1 MTSVRP
7 TVTTEL
13 PARVRR
19 GYALG
24 SVATGTFGT
33 VPGLLLLPYLT
44 DEIGIGAALAGVL
57 VFAPKAWDVVL
68 NPIAGRISDR
78 SSHPAG
84 RRRPFLVRAGLTLA
98 VLFAVMFAG
107 PTEPQALAAAW
118 VAVAFLGC
126 ASAYAFFQVPYVAM
140 PAELTLDYAERT
152 RLMTWRVV
160 VLALAILVS
169 GATAPIVADQ
179 LGHAAMGAYV
189 GLVIALGVLGAW
201 WGTRGAPEHPTETAG
216 GTFAD
221 QLRLVAQN
229 PDFRAVLLTFVVQAA
244 AIGTVLAGVAYVAD
258 DLLDSAAANT
268 FLFVAFVG
276 PALLVA
282 PLWERYAATRG
293 KRSGYAVAT
302 VFLVVG
308 MAALLAAHEGWLA
321 LTYVA
326 AALVGIG
333 YAGAQV
339 FPMAMLPDVAADDA
353 SRSGA
358 NRIGV
363 FTGVW
368 TAGETLGLA
377 LGPGIFA
384 LVLTAGGYVSS
395 TSGVTVDQP
404 DSARLAIALGFSV
417 LPALLSAIS
426 LVLLRGYRLDDR
438 LRSADVA

>member
-78 SSHPAG
+78 STHPAG

-160 VLALAILVS
+160 VLAMAILVS

-179 LGHAAMGAYV
+179 LGHAAMGVYV

-276 PALLVA
+276 PALLVT

-302 VFLVVG
+302 GFLVVG

-417 LPALLSAIS
+417 LPAVLSAIS
-426 LVLLRGYRLDDR
+426 LLLLRGYRLDDR

>member
-78 SSHPAG
+78 SRHPAG

-189 GLVIALGVLGAW
+189 GLVIVLGVLGAW
-201 WGTRGAPEHPTETAG
+201 WGTRGAPEHPTETAA

-276 PALLVA
+276 PALLVT

-384 LVLTAGGYVSS
+384 LVLTAGGYVST

>member
-1 MTSVRP
+1 M
-7 TVTTEL
+7 TTEL

-44 DEIGIGAALAGVL
+44 DTIGIGAALAGVL

-78 SSHPAG
+78 SGHRAG

-107 PTEPQALAAAW
+107 PTEPQAFAAAW
-118 VAVAFLGC
+118 VALAFLGC

-169 GATAPIVADQ
+169 GATAPLVADEF
-179 LGHAAMGAYV
+179 GHTAMGVYI
-189 GLVIALGVLGAW
+189 GTVIALGAVGAW
-201 WGTRGAPEHPTETAG
+201 WGTRGAPEHRSDTAP
-216 GTFAD
+216 GTFGD
-221 QLRLVAQN
+221 QLRLVGADA
-229 PDFRAVLLTFVVQAA
+229 DFRAVLLTFVIQAA
-244 AIGTVLAGVAYVAD
+244 AVGTVLAGVAYVAD
-258 DLLDSAAANT
+258 DLLDSTAANT

-276 PALLVA
+276 PALLVT
-282 PLWERYAATRG
+282 PLWERYAARRG
-293 KRSGYAVAT
+293 KRSGYAVST
-302 VFLVVG
+302 GFLVAG
-308 MAALLAAHEGWLA
+308 MVMLLSAHAGWTA

-326 AALVGIG
+326 AALVGVG

-353 SRSGA
+353 LRSGS

-384 LVLTAGGYVSS
+384 LALASGGYVSS
-395 TSGVTVDQP
+395 TGGVTVDQP
-404 DSARLAIALGFSV
+404 DSARLAIAIGFSLV
-417 LPALLSAIS
+417 PAALTALSLLT
-426 LVLLRGYRLDDR
+426 LRRYRLDDR
-438 LRSADVA
+438 LRSADVPR

>member
-1 MTSVRP
+1 M
-7 TVTTEL
+7 TTEL

-44 DEIGIGAALAGVL
+44 DTIGVGAALAGVL

-78 SSHPAG
+78 STHPAG

-98 VLFAVMFAG
+98 VLFAVLFAG
-107 PTEPQALAAAW
+107 PSEPRVLAAAW

-140 PAELTLDYAERT
+140 PAELTLDYEERT

-169 GATAPIVADQ
+169 GATAPLVADQ
-179 LGHAAMGAYV
+179 LGHRAMGVYV
-189 GLVIALGVLGAW
+189 GAVIALGVLGAW
-201 WGTRGAPEHPTETAG
+201 WGTRGAPEHPGEAAP

-221 QLRLVAQN
+221 QLRLVASN
-229 PDFRAVLLTFVVQAA
+229 ADFRAVLLTFMVQAA

-258 DLLDSAAANT
+258 DLLDSAAAHT
-268 FLFVAFVG
+268 FLFLAFVG
-276 PALLVA
+276 PALLVT
-282 PLWERYAATRG
+282 PLWERYAHTRG
-293 KRSGYAVAT
+293 KRSGYAFSSA
-302 VFLVVG
+302 FLIVG
-308 MAALLAAHEGWLA
+308 MTTLLTAHAGWTT

-353 SRSGA
+353 QRSGA

-377 LGPGIFA
+377 MGPGIFA
-384 LVLTAGGYVSS
+384 IALTVGGYVSS
-395 TSGVTVDQP
+395 TGDETVTQP
-404 DSARLAIALGFSV
+404 DGARLAIALGFSLVPAV
-417 LPALLSAIS
+417 LTALS
-426 LVLLRGYRLDDR
+426 LVALRGYRLDDR

>member
-1 MTSVRP
+1 M
-7 TVTTEL
+7 TTEL

-78 SSHPAG
+78 SRHPAG

-276 PALLVA
+276 PALLVT

-404 DSARLAIALGFSV
+404 DSARLAIALGFSA

>member
-1 MTSVRP
+1 MSGRQA
-7 TVTTEL
+7 VTTEL
-13 PARVRR
+13 SARVRR

-44 DEIGIGAALAGVL
+44 DTIGIGAALAGVL

-78 SSHPAG
+78 SRHRAG

-107 PTEPQALAAAW
+107 PTEPQAFAAAW
-118 VAVAFLGC
+118 VALAFLGC

-160 VLALAILVS
+160 VLALAILLS
-169 GATAPIVADQ
+169 GATAPLVADEF
-179 LGHAAMGAYV
+179 GHAVMGVYIGA
-189 GLVIALGVLGAW
+189 VIALGAIGAW
-201 WGTRGAPEHPTETAG
+201 WGTRGAVEHATETAP
-216 GTFAD
+216 GTLRD
-221 QLRLVAQN
+221 QLRLISAN
-229 PDFRAVLLTFVVQAA
+229 ADFRAILLTFVAQAA
-244 AIGTVLAGVAYVAD
+244 AVGTVLAGVAYVAD
-258 DLLDSAAANT
+258 DLLDSTAANT

-276 PALLVA
+276 PALLVT
-282 PLWERYAATRG
+282 PWWERYAARRG
-293 KRSGYAVAT
+293 KRSGYAVASG
-302 VFLVVG
+302 FLIAG
-308 MAALLAAHEGWLA
+308 MVLLLSAHAGWTA

-353 SRSGA
+353 LRSGA

-368 TAGETLGLA
+368 TAGETLGMA

-384 LVLTAGGYVSS
+384 LALAAGGYVSS
-395 TSGVTVDQP
+395 TSDVTVVQP
-404 DSARLAIALGFSV
+404 DSARLAIAAGFSLV
-417 LPALLSAIS
+417 PAALTTLS

-438 LRSADVA
+438 LRSADVPR

>member
-1 MTSVRP
+1 MTS
-7 TVTTEL
+7 EL
-13 PARVRR
+13 SARARR

-44 DEIGIGAALAGVL
+44 DEIGIAAALAGVL

-78 SSHPAG
+78 STNPAG
-84 RRRPFLVRAGLTLA
+84 RRRPFLLRGGLTLA

-107 PTEPQALAAAW
+107 PTDPKALGAAW

-152 RLMTWRVV
+152 RLMTWRVAI
-160 VLALAILVS
+160 LALAILLS
-169 GATAPIVADQ
+169 GATAPIVANQ
-179 LGHAAMGAYV
+179 LGHAAMGVYV
-189 GLVIALGVLGAW
+189 GVIIALGVFGAW
-201 WGTRGAPEHPTETAG
+201 WGTKGAPEHPTASAP
-216 GTFAD
+216 GTFGD
-221 QLRLVAQN
+221 QLRLVAAN
-229 PDFRAVLLTFVVQAA
+229 PDFRAVLATFVVQAA
-244 AIGTVLAGVAYVAD
+244 AIGTVLAGVAYVAK
-258 DLLDSAAANT
+258 DLLDSTAAGT

-276 PALLVA
+276 PALLVT
-282 PLWERYAATRG
+282 PLWERYATTRG
-293 KRSGYAVAT
+293 KRSGYVVAT
-302 VFLVVG
+302 LFLVVG
-308 MAALLAAHEGWLA
+308 MVVLVAAHAGLLA
-321 LTYVA
+321 LTYA
-326 AALVGIG
+326 AAAIVGIG
-333 YAGAQV
+333 YAGTQV

-353 SRSGA
+353 ERSGA

-384 LVLTAGGYVSS
+384 LVLAFGGYVSS
-395 TSGVTVDQP
+395 SGDDVAQP
-404 DSARLAIALGFSV
+404 ESAQLAIALGFSIIPAV
-417 LPALLSAIS
+417 LAAVSLL
-426 LVLLRGYRLDDR
+426 LLRGYRLDDR
-438 LRSADVA
+438 LRSTDVTR

>member
-1 MTSVRP
+1 M
-7 TVTTEL
+7 TTEL

-68 NPIAGRISDR
+68 NPVAGRISDR
-78 SSHPAG
+78 SRHRAG
-84 RRRPFLVRAGLTLA
+84 RRRPFLVRAGLALA
-98 VLFAVMFAG
+98 VLFALMFAG
-107 PTEPQALAAAW
+107 PTEPSALAAAW
-118 VAVAFLGC
+118 VALAFLAC

-160 VLALAILVS
+160 VLALAILLS
-169 GATAPIVADQ
+169 GATAPIVAEQ
-179 LGHAAMGAYV
+179 LGHTAMGVYV
-189 GLVIALGVLGAW
+189 GLVIAIGALGAW
-201 WGTRGAPEHPTETAG
+201 WGTRGAPEHPTETAP
-216 GTFAD
+216 GTLVD
-221 QLRLVAQN
+221 QLRLVGAN
-229 PDFRAVLLTFVVQAA
+229 PDFRAVLLTFVAQAA

-258 DLLDSAAANT
+258 DLLDSTAANT

-276 PALLVA
+276 PALLVT
-282 PLWERYAATRG
+282 PVWERYAARRG

-302 VFLVVG
+302 GFLVVG
-308 MAALLAAHEGWLA
+308 MVLLLTAHEGWLVP
-321 LTYVA
+321 TYLA

-353 SRSGA
+353 QRSGE

-384 LVLTAGGYVSS
+384 LALAAGGYVSS
-395 TSGVTVDQP
+395 TSDVTVDQP
-404 DSARLAIALGFSV
+404 DGARLAIAVGFSLVPAV
-417 LPALLSAIS
+417 LTVLS
-426 LVLLRGYRLDDR
+426 LVLLRGYRLDER
-438 LRSADVA
+438 LRSADVPR

>member
-1 MTSVRP
+1 M
-7 TVTTEL
+7 TTEL
-13 PARVRR
+13 TPRVRR

-78 SSHPAG
+78 SRHPGG

-98 VLFAVMFAG
+98 VLFALMFAG

-118 VAVAFLGC
+118 VALAFLGC

-160 VLALAILVS
+160 VLALAILLS
-169 GATAPIVADQ
+169 GATAPIVANQ
-179 LGHAAMGAYV
+179 WGHAAMGVYIGA
-189 GLVIALGVLGAW
+189 VIALGAVGTW
-201 WGTRGAPEHPTETAG
+201 WGTRGAPEHPSDTAPG
-216 GTFAD
+216 SFLD
-221 QLRLVAQN
+221 QLRLVGADA
-229 PDFRAVLLTFVVQAA
+229 DFRAVLLTFVLQAA

-276 PALLVA
+276 PALLVT
-282 PLWERYAATRG
+282 PVWERYATDRG
-293 KRSGYAVAT
+293 KRSGYVLAT
-302 VFLVVG
+302 GF
-308 MAALLAAHEGWLA
+308 LLAGMVVLLTTLEGWIA
-321 LTYVA
+321 PTYVA

-339 FPMAMLPDVAADDA
+339 FPMAMLPDVAAEDA
-353 SRSGA
+353 RRSGS

-368 TAGETLGLA
+368 TAGETLGMA

-384 LVLTAGGYVSS
+384 LVIASGGYVSS
-395 TSGVTVDQP
+395 TSAVTVDQP
-404 DSARLAIALGFSV
+404 DSARLAIALGFSLV
-417 LPALLSAIS
+417 PAALTALS
-426 LVLLRGYRLDDR
+426 LVALRGYRLDDR
-438 LRSADVA
+438 LRSADVPR

>member
-1 MTSVRP
+1 
-7 TVTTEL
+7 VTTEL
-13 PARVRR
+13 APRVRR

-84 RRRPFLVRAGLTLA
+84 RRRPFLVRAGLALA
-98 VLFAVMFAG
+98 VLFALMFAG
-107 PTEPQALAAAW
+107 PTEPRALAAAW

-140 PAELTLDYAERT
+140 PAELTLDYGERT

-160 VLALAILVS
+160 VLALAILLS
-169 GATAPIVADQ
+169 GATAPIVANQ
-179 LGHAAMGAYV
+179 LGHPAMGVYI
-189 GLVIALGVLGAW
+189 GLVIAVGAVGAW
-201 WGTRGAPEHPTETAG
+201 WGTRGAAEHPSDTAP
-216 GTFAD
+216 GTLLD
-221 QLRLVAQN
+221 QLRLVGAD
-229 PDFRAVLLTFVVQAA
+229 PDFRAVLLTFVLQAA

-276 PALLVA
+276 PALLVT
-282 PLWERYAATRG
+282 PVWERFATDRG
-293 KRSGYAVAT
+293 KRSGYVLAT
-302 VFLVVG
+302 GF
-308 MAALLAAHEGWLA
+308 LLAGMLLLLTTHGGWVVP
-321 LTYVA
+321 TYVA

-339 FPMAMLPDVAADDA
+339 FPMAMLPDVAAEDA
-353 SRSGA
+353 RRSGA

-368 TAGETLGLA
+368 TAGETLGMA

-384 LVLTAGGYVSS
+384 LVLAAGGYVSS
-395 TSGVTVDQP
+395 TSDVMVDQP

-417 LPALLSAIS
+417 VPAVLTALSLLA
-426 LVLLRGYRLDDR
+426 LRGYRLDDR
-438 LRSADVA
+438 LRSADVP